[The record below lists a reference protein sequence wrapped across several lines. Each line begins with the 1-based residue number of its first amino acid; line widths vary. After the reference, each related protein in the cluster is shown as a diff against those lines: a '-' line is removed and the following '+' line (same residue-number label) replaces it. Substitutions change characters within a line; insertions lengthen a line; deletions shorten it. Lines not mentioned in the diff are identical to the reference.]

1 MNDRPTRHD
10 PSDDDQPPLGSLTIV
25 DVLRRWR
32 YTLAPTL
39 YTHDEEQPGPLL
51 WQLVLEARAVRAWL
65 VVISVALLL
74 LLAVGVA
81 LVLTTTAAS

>member
-10 PSDDDQPPLGSLTIV
+10 PSDDDLPPAGSLTV
-25 DVLRRWR
+25 ADVLRRWR

-65 VVISVALLL
+65 VVVSVTLLL
-74 LLAVGVA
+74 LLAVGVT
-81 LVLTTTAAS
+81 LVLTVTTS